1 MVYVTFIGIVC
12 FYAVFF
18 CDVYFFFIDCVYYIS
33 LPFFVNFSLD
43 SIVIVFVSCQF
54 ALVLF

>member
-1 MVYVTFIGIVC
+1 MSFSFVN
-12 FYAVFF
+12 
-18 CDVYFFFIDCVYYIS
+18 VYFFLIDCVYLY
-33 LPFFVNFSLD
+33 LPFFFVNFSLD